1 MDAPIPNSARS
12 HPHAKRTETV
22 ALRLFPS
29 EVAFLNAAAK
39 AAGISRSELLR
50 AAALRVAIAI
60 DGAPHEQ
67 DS

>member
-1 MDAPIPNSARS
+1 MDALIPSSARS

-29 EVAFLNAAAK
+29 EVAFLDAAAK

-50 AAALRVAIAI
+50 GAALRVATAI
-60 DGAPHEQ
+60 ERAPQEQ